1 MANNYNYTRVCCY
14 IGYFVQ
20 AIINNFLPLLFVTFN
35 SHFGI
40 SFEKLGILIV
50 INFCTQIAVDV
61 ISVKIIDKVGY
72 KNTAILAHV
81 FASTGLAL
89 LAFLPNIMSNAYTA
103 IIISILFYAFGSGL
117 IEVIISPIIEYLPSN
132 AKAAS
137 MSFLH
142 SFYCWGQLATVIITT
157 IMFVLLGIDRWS
169 VISLIWAVV
178 PFVNLFLFIRA
189 PIVVPESVSPEKR
202 NRHLLKNG
210 NFYLLLLV
218 MLCAGS
224 SELAVS
230 QWVSAFAEVSL
241 GLDKSVG
248 DLLGPCAFALFM
260 GVGRLIYGLAG
271 ERLNIKKTML
281 VCAVLC
287 FSCYMVIA
295 LSGSAVLSL
304 VFCAICGFSVS
315 VMWPGTL
322 SIASASFASGGA
334 LMFGFLAAFGDLG
347 CSVGPW
353 VAGKMADSYGLQS
366 GFLLAGIF
374 PLIMI
379 FVIIYLIKKDFIA
392 KTQ

>member
-1 MANNYNYTRVCCY
+1 MSNNYNYTRVCCY

-35 SHFGI
+35 SKFGL

-61 ISVKIIDKVGY
+61 ISVKIIDIVGY

-81 FASTGLAL
+81 FAAAGLAL
-89 LAFLPNIMSNAYTA
+89 LSFLPNVMSNTYLA
-103 IIISILFYAFGSGL
+103 IIISILCYAFGSGL
-117 IEVIISPIIEYLPSN
+117 IEVIISPIIEYLPSD
-132 AKAAS
+132 AKAAN

-142 SFYCWGQLATVIITT
+142 SFYCWGQLATVLITT
-157 IMFVLLGIDRWS
+157 LMFVLMGIDRWNI
-169 VISLIWAVV
+169 ISLIWAVV
-178 PFVNLFLFIRA
+178 PFVNFFLFMRA
-189 PIVVPESVSPEKR
+189 PVVVPENVSPEKR
-202 NRHLLKNG
+202 DKNLFKNG
-210 NFYLLLLV
+210 RFYLLLLV

-241 GLDKSVG
+241 GLSKSVG

-260 GVGRLIYGLAG
+260 GVGRIIYGIWG
-271 ERLNIKKTML
+271 EKLNIKKTML
-281 VCAVLC
+281 VCTVLC
-287 FSCYMVIA
+287 FVCYIIIA
-295 LSGSAVLSL
+295 LSGNPVLSL
-304 VFCAICGFSVS
+304 IFCAICGFSVS

-353 VAGKMADSYGLQS
+353 VAGKVADNYGLQN
-366 GFLLAGIF
+366 GFLLAGVF

-379 FVIIYLIKKDFIA
+379 FVVIYLIKKDTIA
-392 KTQ
+392 KTR